1 MKVIITAPSLNSAH
15 NVGGISSV
23 TQFIISNNP
32 TVDYIHFELG
42 KRDNEKRNII
52 RIFKL
57 IKDWFKWINCLK
69 HNKDAVIH
77 YNFALSKPSIL
88 RDPLFFFPAYWMNR
102 HVIIH
107 VHGGIFLTAP
117 HIPQPFCWIL
127 NKVFCHPFSFIVL
140 SEQEKKTIKQKFQA
154 RYITVLPNCID
165 LKDAELFARKEPHEN
180 KPITIGYIGRI
191 ASTKGMDYLLKACV
205 TLKEQNIPFSLKL
218 AGSEEIHNQYIPQF
232 KSILNE
238 QFEYCGIV
246 SGSSKTEFLKTIDV
260 FVLPSFFEGL
270 PMSLLECMSYG
281 IVPIT
286 TNVGSISEYV
296 QDGQNGIFI
305 KVKDSQTIVEAI
317 LKLVRNKK
325 LISEYGN
332 QAKATVFSRL
342 SPGMYIDNL
351 NKLYQGSPAI

>member
-1 MKVIITAPSLNSAH
+1 MKVIITAPSLNSLY
-15 NVGGISSV
+15 NIGGISSV
-23 TQFIISNNP
+23 TQFIIVNNP

-57 IKDWFKWINCLK
+57 IKDWFKWINCLRN
-69 HNKDAVIH
+69 NKDAVIH

-117 HIPQPFCWIL
+117 HIPQPFRHIL
-127 NKVFCHPFSFIVL
+127 NKVFSRPFSFIVL
-140 SEQEKKTIKQKFQA
+140 SEQEKDTIKLKFQA
-154 RYITVLPNCID
+154 QYITVLPNCID
-165 LKDAELFARKEPHEN
+165 LKDAELFAKKELCEN

-191 ASTKGMDYLLKACV
+191 ASTKGMDYLLEACAI
-205 TLKEQNIPFSLKL
+205 LKRQHIPFTLKL

-232 KSILNE
+232 KSALNE

-246 SGSSKTEFLKTIDV
+246 SGSSKTEFLKSIDV
-260 FVLPSFFEGL
+260 FVLPSYFEGL
-270 PMSLLECMSYG
+270 PISLLECMSYG
-281 IVPIT
+281 VVPIT

-305 KVKDSQTIVEAI
+305 KVKDSQAIVEAI
-317 LKLVRNKK
+317 LKLMQNKN
-325 LISEYGN
+325 LISEYGK

-342 SPGMYIDNL
+342 SPGMYIDKL